1 MPKTA
6 ELTHNEWLLGG
17 GYPDSDVDTGYDQI
31 NVTFPN
37 WQKHIKKDA
46 DFLTKAYK
54 FPNRSAFIKELID
67 DSCIDFLFLRS
78 SISRSSLSVSLL
90 FPLTLSAMDLNIT
103 SSHSLHLLPLCFLH

>member
-1 MPKTA
+1 MSDSIDKYIGNTMLNPMPKTA
-6 ELTHNEWLLGG
+6 EITHNEWLLGG

-54 FPNRSAFIKELID
+54 FPNRSAFIKELILQKKRE
-67 DSCIDFLFLRS
+67 FL
-78 SISRSSLSVSLL
+78 IETKQAA
-90 FPLTLSAMDLNIT
+90 LT
-103 SSHSLHLLPLCFLH
+103 H

>member
-1 MPKTA
+1 MTDSIDKYIGNTILNIMPKTA

-54 FPNRSAFIKELID
+54 FPNRSAFIKELILQKKRE
-67 DSCIDFLFLRS
+67 FL
-78 SISRSSLSVSLL
+78 IETKQAA
-90 FPLTLSAMDLNIT
+90 LT
-103 SSHSLHLLPLCFLH
+103 

>member
-1 MPKTA
+1 MPKTE

-17 GYPDSDVDTGYDQI
+17 GFPDGDVDTGYDQI

-54 FPNRSAFIKELID
+54 FPNRSAFIKELILQKKRE
-67 DSCIDFLFLRS
+67 FLMETKQ
-78 SISRSSLSVSLL
+78 VA
-90 FPLTLSAMDLNIT
+90 LTN
-103 SSHSLHLLPLCFLH
+103 

>member
-46 DFLTKAYK
+46 DFLTL
-54 FPNRSAFIKELID
+54 SLIH
-67 DSCIDFLFLRS
+67 I
-78 SISRSSLSVSLL
+78 
-90 FPLTLSAMDLNIT
+90 
-103 SSHSLHLLPLCFLH
+103 